1 MHLRTLQT
9 LTHALPTLYQ
19 CLRKA
24 RRMTVFAPF
33 AEIYKPV
40 CQLSDLRVRRWGI
53 ICEVSEFVINAYE
66 DTANIAKLE
75 RLSNVSFR

>member
-1 MHLRTLQT
+1 
-9 LTHALPTLYQ
+9 
-19 CLRKA
+19 
-24 RRMTVFAPF
+24 MTVFAPF

-75 RLSNVSFR
+75 RLSTSDSIFAGIFAV